1 MVLFN
6 GISIIIYTQVLIHS
20 KGYVMIINLKKLI
33 PLLLFFLTTLSLT
46 PIYAVEIPNSMEY
59 QGVKLMLNGH
69 GPRVQMFMKVYE
81 NSLYLEATNSNAEEI
96 MNKDAAMAI
105 RIDVTSSLVTVNAMK
120 KALNEGL
127 VKSTGNNIGPIMK
140 EIDQLTSTFN
150 SDVSTGDFYEFIYL
164 PVTGTNVVKNSEYID
179 TIPGIDFKKAFFGIW
194 ISNNPIQKNLKK
206 AMLGN

>member
-1 MVLFN
+1 
-6 GISIIIYTQVLIHS
+6 
-20 KGYVMIINLKKLI
+20 MIINIKKLI
-33 PLLLFFLTTLSLT
+33 PLLLFLLATLSVT

-69 GPRVQMFMKVYE
+69 GSRVKMFMKVYE

-105 RIDVTSSLVTVNAMK
+105 RIDVTSSLVTVDAMK

-127 VKSTGNNIGPIMK
+127 VKSTGNNTGPIMK

-164 PVTGTNVVKNSEYID
+164 PDAGTKVLKNSEYID

>member
-1 MVLFN
+1 
-6 GISIIIYTQVLIHS
+6 
-20 KGYVMIINLKKLI
+20 MIINIKKLI
-33 PLLLFFLTTLSLT
+33 PLSLFLLATLSVT

-69 GPRVQMFMKVYE
+69 GPRVKMFMKVYE
-81 NSLYLEATNSNAEEI
+81 NSLYLEAANSNAEEI
-96 MNKDAAMAI
+96 MSKDAAMAI
-105 RIDVTSSLVTVNAMK
+105 RIDVTSSLVTVDAMK

-127 VKSTGNNIGPIMK
+127 VKSTGNNTGPILK

-164 PVTGTNVVKNSEYID
+164 PDSGTNVVKNSEYID
-179 TIPGIDFKKAFFGIW
+179 TIPGIEFKKAFFGIW

-206 AMLGN
+206 AMLGD

>member
-33 PLLLFFLTTLSLT
+33 PLLLFFLASLSLT

-164 PVTGTNVVKNSEYID
+164 PDAGTTVLKNSEYID
-179 TIPGIDFKKAFFGIW
+179 TIPGIEFKKAFFGIW

-206 AMLGN
+206 AMLGG